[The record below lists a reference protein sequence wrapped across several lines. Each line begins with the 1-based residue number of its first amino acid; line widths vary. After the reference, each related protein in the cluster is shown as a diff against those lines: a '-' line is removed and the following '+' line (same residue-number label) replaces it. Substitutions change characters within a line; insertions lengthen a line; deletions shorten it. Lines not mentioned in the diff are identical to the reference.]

1 MDWIIA
7 ARNNPN
13 IFACS
18 AGKEVLP
25 PTQDEGVALVKVVK
39 IKDVVLSFVVAYVD
53 VGGKTFQVGGPFLM
67 GGGGVLEM
75 ENATG
80 SNTCA
85 HLVNAHP
92 GCAHQQINKKLQRM
106 HKTRVMYTSIL
117 TWGCSI
123 E

>member
-25 PTQDEGVALVKVVK
+25 PTQNEGVALVKVVK

-67 GGGGVLEM
+67 GRGACWKWKM
-75 ENATG
+75 
-80 SNTCA
+80 
-85 HLVNAHP
+85 
-92 GCAHQQINKKLQRM
+92 QQGA
-106 HKTRVMYTSIL
+106 TRVHI
-117 TWGCSI
+117 
-123 E
+123 